1 MVMAVIVQFSVQNF
15 VIYVI
20 AANLI
25 SVQNDTMIYMYMNTM
40 FYFQS
45 MHTMIL
51 GTFDIK
57 SVHVHWSFCITF
69 G

>member
-57 SVHVHWSFCITF
+57 YVHVHW
-69 G
+69 